1 MARGIGRQV
10 VPVWGIVVLAA
21 VAGVVGVGGAQEKFP
36 TRPIEVVV
44 PTPPGGGTD
53 TVMRILA
60 EAAEPVLGQKVVVIN
75 KPGGSGTVGLN
86 YIAQSRP
93 DGYTLGG
100 LWGAPVTMVPHV
112 IKVNFTLDDF
122 TYITQV
128 GKYSSIFCVRS
139 EFPAKTAK
147 EFFEYAAK
155 NPGKLTYAN
164 DGVGNSIHFSAERIF
179 PVMGVK
185 LRPVPYGGA
194 GESIKALL
202 GGHVDV
208 YGGSPP
214 PPLPHVKAGTVRCLF
229 VTTRERLEILPDV
242 PGVADLGHPELD
254 TPIWR
259 GILGPKGI
267 PADNVAILERAF
279 REAAKS
285 PSFLKQMKDLGE
297 FTVGSTGKEFEQ
309 MVRAEAAAMA
319 IVAKQIGLA
328 PK

>member
-1 MARGIGRQV
+1 MRNGVGRLR
-10 VPVWGIVVLAA
+10 VLLGGLASLL
-21 VAGVVGVGGAQEKFP
+21 VVVGVDGLTMAQEKFP
-36 TRPIEVVV
+36 AQPIEVIV

-53 TVMRILA
+53 TVTRILA
-60 EAAEPVLGQKVVVIN
+60 EAAEPILGQKIVVVN
-75 KPGGSGTVGLN
+75 KPGGSGSVGLN
-86 YIAQSRP
+86 YIAKAKP

-112 IKVNFTLDDF
+112 IKVSFSVDDF

-128 GKYSSIFCVRS
+128 GKYSSIFCVLS
-139 EFPAKTAK
+139 TFPAKTAK

-179 PVMGVK
+179 PVMQAK

-214 PPLPHVKAGTVRCLF
+214 PALPHIKAGTVRPLF
-229 VTTRERLEILPDV
+229 VTTKERIELLPDV
-242 PGVADLGHPELD
+242 PGMTDLGHPELD

-267 PADNVAILERAF
+267 PADRVAILERAF

-285 PSFLKQMKDLGE
+285 PSFLQSMKDLGE
-297 FTVGSTGKEFEQ
+297 FITATTGKEFEQ
-309 MVRAEAAAMA
+309 MVKAEAATMA
-319 IVAKQIGLA
+319 VIAKQIGLA

>member
-1 MARGIGRQV
+1 MRREIGSLGV
-10 VPVWGIVVLAA
+10 LLGAIVVLAG
-21 VAGVVGVGGAQEKFP
+21 VAGLLGEGRAQEKFP

-86 YIAQSRP
+86 YISQSKP

-112 IKVNFTLDDF
+112 IKVTFTLDDF
-122 TYITQV
+122 SYITQV

-147 EFFEYAAK
+147 EFFEYGAK

-164 DGVGNSIHFSAERIF
+164 DGVGNSIHFTAERIF

-214 PPLPHVKAGTVRCLF
+214 PALPHVKAGTVRCLF
-229 VTTRERLEILPDV
+229 VATRERLEILPDV

-259 GILGPKGI
+259 GILGPRGI
-267 PADNVAILERAF
+267 PADRVALLEGAF

-285 PSFLKQMKDLGE
+285 PAFQKTMKGLGE
-297 FTVGSTGKEFEQ
+297 FIVASTGKEFEQ

-319 IVAKQIGLA
+319 IIAKQIGLG